1 MFYRWVGWL
10 GMCWLPV
17 TAAPLCQASS
27 PSYPQPLVE
36 LYTSEG
42 CSSCPP
48 ADVWLGRL
56 PAEVNALAWHVDY
69 WNGLGWTDALSQ
81 SAWSRRQQL
90 MVQREG
96 GNVVY
101 TPQVMLNGRSLEA
114 WEGSRVQTVRQTR
127 ARVSLQLQVLSQ
139 DAQGLWVSLM
149 GKADGVPVRYQLA
162 LTRAPF
168 SHAIARGE
176 NAGRTLSHQHAVLW
190 SAEVTGDGQRVRL
203 PALAEVD
210 RLVAWAD
217 APRSPQVWQSLSM
230 TLSQCATA
238 PG

>member
-1 MFYRWVGWL
+1 MVYRWMGWL
-10 GMCWLPV
+10 SACWLPLA
-17 TAAPLCQASS
+17 AAPLCQVSS
-27 PSYPQPLVE
+27 PAYPQPLVE

-48 ADVWLGRL
+48 ADAWLGRL
-56 PAEVNALAWHVDY
+56 PPEVNALAWHVDY

-81 SAWSRRQQL
+81 AAWSRRQRQ

-114 WEGSRVQTVRQTR
+114 WEGSRVQAARQAR

-139 DAQGLWVSLM
+139 DAQGLQVVLQ
-149 GKADGVPVRYQLA
+149 GKAEGVPVRYQLA

-190 SAEVTGDGQRVRL
+190 SAEVTGDGQTIRL
-203 PALAEVD
+203 PAVAEAA

-217 APRSPQVWQSLSM
+217 APNAPQVWQSVSLP
-230 TLSQCATA
+230 LKHCAAA